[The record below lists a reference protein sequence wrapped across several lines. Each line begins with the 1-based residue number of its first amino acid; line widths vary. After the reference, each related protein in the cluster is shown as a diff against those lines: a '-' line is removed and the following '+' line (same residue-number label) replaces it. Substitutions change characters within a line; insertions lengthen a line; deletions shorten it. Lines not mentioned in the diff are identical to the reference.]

1 MKKDG
6 ITSFVVKKGSSRR
19 YRRFGGNGLLSSST
33 NHRCLCLERETQ
45 RSSIAW
51 AQEAKH
57 THTFASYSL
66 IRSLLASRFYSARDS
81 VRSLLLPSYC
91 TALAR
96 ANSLYFVLL
105 ALATL
110 EACFTTP
117 AAAAAVA
124 RRSCSSVYNF
134 QRATLER
141 ETDRELELC

>member
-19 YRRFGGNGLLSSST
+19 YRRFGGNGFLALRRTTDVYALNERLKEAVLHGHKKQSIHTRSLRT
-33 NHRCLCLERETQ
+33 RLFGLCSPLD
-45 RSSIAW
+45 SIAL
-51 AQEAKH
+51 E
-57 THTFASYSL
+57 TL
-66 IRSLLASRFYSARDS
+66 CGRCCCP
-81 VRSLLLPSYC
+81 VCC

-117 AAAAAVA
+117 AAAAVA